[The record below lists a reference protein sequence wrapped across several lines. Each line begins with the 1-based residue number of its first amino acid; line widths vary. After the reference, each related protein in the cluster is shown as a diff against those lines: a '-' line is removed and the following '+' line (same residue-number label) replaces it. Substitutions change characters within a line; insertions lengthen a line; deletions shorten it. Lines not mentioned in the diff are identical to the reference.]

1 MSELVTRA
9 QIILLARTLHVSPH
23 RLAHL
28 ERLGAEHLHDLQQRM
43 AAVIFDE
50 HAETFR
56 RISKLVPFIPL
67 SISMPLVQRIVPP
80 MMTGRAAGAVGI
92 DHPRKASETLTL
104 LRTSYVADC
113 APYLDTRTIG
123 TVAEIAPTESVIE
136 VVNEV
141 LRRRDYVTAGPF
153 LGAATPELI
162 AAVERGVPDDE
173 GMIFSAAFAYSAE
186 SISAIMRQL
195 LTGPA
200 QRVPRMVHT
209 VLVGSPELQS
219 AALSVF
225 ARCDTDVV
233 TAVGDMLFSIGSTES
248 IGTLVTNAGRMG
260 VTAEL
265 LTFTGQLSPL
275 SRDRM
280 AANPV
285 VTETD
290 TLTGLVGALDGRS
303 GPGSWRG
310 LLELGVCLDGGSK
323 RTLARLL
330 AQLPEPTVGQLPQRA
345 TEAGLWPKLL
355 ELIADADADVQARIG
370 AIWAALPAE
379 RRTALQRHLDETVT
393 DPRLS
398 VLRGAIPTVSVEEV
412 FFRRRQM
419 RRHGPGGAE
428 FGAATG
434 RPRF

>member
-28 ERLGAEHLHDLQQRM
+28 ERLGADHLHDLQQRM

-67 SISMPLVQRIVPP
+67 TISMPLVQRIVPP

-92 DHPRKASETLTL
+92 DHPNKATQTLTL

-113 APYLDTRTIG
+113 APYLDPRTVG
-123 TVAEIAPTESVIE
+123 MVAEVAPTESVIQ

-153 LGAATPELI
+153 LAAATPRLI
-162 AAVERGVPDDE
+162 AAVEHGVHDDE
-173 GMIFSAAFAYSAE
+173 GLIFSAAFAYSGTAV
-186 SISAIMRQL
+186 SAIIRQL
-195 LTGPA
+195 LAGPA

-209 VLVGSPELQS
+209 VLIGSPELQS

-225 ARCDTDVV
+225 ARCDPDVIA
-233 TAVGDMLFSIGSTES
+233 AVGDIVFSIGSASS

-260 VTAEL
+260 VNTEL
-265 LTFTGQLSPL
+265 LTFTGHLGPVSL
-275 SRDRM
+275 DRM
-280 AANPV
+280 AANPTV
-285 VTETD
+285 AQTD
-290 TLTGLVGALDGRS
+290 TLTGLVGALDGHA
-303 GPGSWRG
+303 GANSWRG
-310 LLELGVCLDGGSK
+310 LLELGVRLDGGSK

-330 AQLPEPTVGQLPQRA
+330 SRLPEPTVGQLPQRA

-355 ELIADADADVQARIG
+355 DLIADADADVQARIG
-370 AIWAALPAE
+370 AIWAGLPAE
-379 RRTALQRHLDETVT
+379 RRTALQRHLDERAT
-393 DPRLS
+393 DPRLNI
-398 VLRGAIPTVSVEEV
+398 LRAAIPTVSVEEV

-419 RRHGPGGAE
+419 RRHGPGTTD
-428 FGAATG
+428 FGATTG